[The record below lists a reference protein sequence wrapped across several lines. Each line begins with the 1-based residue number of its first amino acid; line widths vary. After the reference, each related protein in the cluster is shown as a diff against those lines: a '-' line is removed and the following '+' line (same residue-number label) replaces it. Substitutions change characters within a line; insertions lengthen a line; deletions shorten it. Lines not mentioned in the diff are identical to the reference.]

1 MNPYEL
7 IMMIQ
12 QRLNQ
17 DPNFAAKFNRLTNQ
31 LNNIPG
37 LQQEVMRI
45 VQINDQRKRQRAI
58 DKLPSNVKHIVR
70 ELFDLL
76 NN

>member
-17 DPNFAAKFNRLTNQ
+17 DPNFAANFNRLTNQ

-45 VQINDQRKRQRAI
+45 LQINDQRKRQKAI
-58 DKLPSNVKHIVR
+58 DKLPSNVKHIVK
-70 ELFDLL
+70 ELFNLL
-76 NN
+76 NS